1 MFPPELRG
9 TLFAAALFALALA
22 PAALFLR
29 KTSRDDFALSGKIRI
44 GPASSVFAAA
54 TEPTGTGEAL
64 CSLV

>member
-1 MFPPELRG
+1 
-9 TLFAAALFALALA
+9 
-22 PAALFLR
+22 
-29 KTSRDDFALSGKIRI
+29 LSGKIRI